1 MNNFMIGEQRNAT
14 NPSASSNAAAYG
26 SQQNIAIGQ
35 QQQPSYYDI
44 GGMGAM
50 GGASG
55 KLAHHHQS
63 AQNLEHIPRNG
74 SQKLS
79 GK

>member
-1 MNNFMIGEQRNAT
+1 MNNFMISEQRNAT

-26 SQQNIAIGQ
+26 SQQNMTSG